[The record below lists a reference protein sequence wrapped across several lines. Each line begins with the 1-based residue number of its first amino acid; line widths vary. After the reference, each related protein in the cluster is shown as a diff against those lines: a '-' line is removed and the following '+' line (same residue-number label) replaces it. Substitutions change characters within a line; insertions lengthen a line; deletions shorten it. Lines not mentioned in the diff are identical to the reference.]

1 MRRSIQL
8 ILILLM
14 LSACAPKEDP
24 VQTAIAGTN
33 IAQSTIDYLNQQQT
47 QLAIANLQLTQSAMS
62 IMQQQT
68 QSALIQTQAALESK
82 LLAQV
87 SLAETQ
93 AVISMSAVPTPPL
106 NPQAAGTPIPS
117 GVYPVASTGT
127 DFTNAEIYTKG
138 QIGYRQYMITIQIP
152 ESAGPVKGTY
162 HLETAAKKLP
172 CQTHKDYTN
181 RLYCIGPSPRG
192 GYHAV
197 RLYEDI
203 GGGAI
208 LVFVTDIMLP
218 EWTPTFVRP
227 VPSGTQGGISSGDN

>member
-1 MRRSIQL
+1 MKRFCLLL
-8 ILILLM
+8 IILLL
-14 LSACAPKEDP
+14 LSACGPKVDP

-33 IAQSTIDYLNQQQT
+33 IAQSTLNFANQQQT
-47 QLAIANLQLTQSAMS
+47 QLAVANLQLTQSAMS
-62 IMQQQT
+62 ILQQQT
-68 QSALIQTQAALESK
+68 LSALIQTQAALESN
-82 LLAQV
+82 LLAQA
-87 SLAETQ
+87 SMAQTQ
-93 AVISMSAVPTPPL
+93 AFISLSAVPTPPL

-152 ESAGPVKGTY
+152 EAAGPIKGKY
-162 HLETAAKKLP
+162 FLETAAKKLS
-172 CQTHKDYTN
+172 CQIHKDYPN

-197 RLYEDI
+197 RLYEEL

-208 LVFVTDIMLP
+208 LVFVTDVMLP

-227 VPSGTQGGISSGDN
+227 IPSGTQGGISSGDN